1 MSDVGA
7 SWGEVESGGGRE
19 GAQAPG
25 RALPDAAQAG
35 EGRPRVERAARIRA
49 RARCRPAALARAGS
63 RRDRRAARGP
73 RAAEHATGP
82 RRRAGRAAHH
92 PSGRGG
98 NRVAGLG
105 RDAHADVYA
114 LGGASR
120 VQGRNP
126 GPAPGRGGRDQVR
139 GDSDQR
145 AVRLRPAQGREGS
158 APSGAHLSLRRAVP
172 AAHVV
177 RLRIRV
183 SRGGRGHRDRDPRG
197 RPAHRRVSRF
207 RQGRAARQ
215 QDVVGG
221 ADHAS
226 ADRHRG
232 PVPERAEPVQEQG
245 DGAQD
250 AQSPPVRPGVE
261 GARVEEGRGRQTE
274 DRHRVRQP
282 DPVLRVPAV
291 HDGER
296 SPHRAQDDERAKGDG
311 RGSGSLHRGL
321 PQAFRE
327 QGGVT
332 SFVEVARREK
342 LQELQ
347 KRGVVAYAYRF
358 DRSTTARAALDGF
371 RDADGSVHR
380 LAGRILLFRPQGKTS
395 FAHIGD
401 QSGKIQLYFNFDV
414 LGSDQY
420 EVVKL
425 LDLGDVIGVEGTL
438 FRTKRGEITVR
449 VQRFEVLA
457 KSLRPLPLGKEDAS
471 GVRHGELSD
480 PELRARQRY
489 ADLAV
494 HSEVRD
500 VFRLRARVVS
510 HIRTFLDTRGYL
522 EVETPVLQP
531 VYGGATARPFQTR
544 YEALEATFYL
554 RIADELYLKRCI
566 VGGLKLVDEVFKTYV
581 EPTLV
586 QPTFVF
592 DYPVALSPLA
602 KLKRGDPTRVERW
615 ELFIHGREIA
625 NAFSEL
631 NDPEEQRR
639 RFEQQARLRVAGDE
653 EAQQL
658 DEDFLRALEYGMPPT
673 GGVGMGIDRLMMI
686 LADQSNIRDVILF
699 PMLRPE

>member
-1 MSDVGA
+1 
-7 SWGEVESGGGRE
+7 
-19 GAQAPG
+19 
-25 RALPDAAQAG
+25 
-35 EGRPRVERAARIRA
+35 
-49 RARCRPAALARAGS
+49 
-63 RRDRRAARGP
+63 
-73 RAAEHATGP
+73 
-82 RRRAGRAAHH
+82 
-92 PSGRGG
+92 
-98 NRVAGLG
+98 
-105 RDAHADVYA
+105 
-114 LGGASR
+114 
-120 VQGRNP
+120 
-126 GPAPGRGGRDQVR
+126 
-139 GDSDQR
+139 
-145 AVRLRPAQGREGS
+145 
-158 APSGAHLSLRRAVP
+158 
-172 AAHVV
+172 
-177 RLRIRV
+177 
-183 SRGGRGHRDRDPRG
+183 
-197 RPAHRRVSRF
+197 
-207 RQGRAARQ
+207 
-215 QDVVGG
+215 
-221 ADHAS
+221 
-226 ADRHRG
+226 
-232 PVPERAEPVQEQG
+232 
-245 DGAQD
+245 
-250 AQSPPVRPGVE
+250 
-261 GARVEEGRGRQTE
+261 
-274 DRHRVRQP
+274 
-282 DPVLRVPAV
+282 
-291 HDGER
+291 
-296 SPHRAQDDERAKGDG
+296 
-311 RGSGSLHRGL
+311 
-321 PQAFRE
+321 
-327 QGGVT
+327 VT

-494 HSEVRD
+494 HPEVRD

-566 VGGLKLVDEVFKTYV
+566 VGGLERVYEIGHDFRNEGMSRFHNPEFTMAEWYEAYADYEVMREVTEALLAGLVQELFGATTLERHGATLSFARPFARRDYYALVGESAGVDLARATDEELRQALRRRNVPDADALSGAKLVDEVFKTYV

-653 EAQQL
+653 EAQQI